1 MTGRPPPDTL
11 HPVDDPEF
19 WRWVWLSAA
28 VAFGLGEMTSPGSFF
43 LAPFA
48 VGAAVATVLSF
59 LGVPVG
65 VGWVAFVT
73 VSVAVF
79 AALRPLARRLD
90 AAGGN
95 PLGVGAKRLV
105 GEDGLVLDH
114 VPAGQDEMGLV
125 RVGREEWRAQSSDGR
140 AIPKDTRVTV
150 VEVRGTRV
158 VVFPTGLYLPIE
170 PPERS
175 Y

>member
-1 MTGRPPPDTL
+1 M
-11 HPVDDPEF
+11 

-48 VGAAVATVLSF
+48 VGAAAAAAFAFVGA
-59 LGVPVG
+59 PVG
-65 VGWVAFVT
+65 VGWVVFIA
-73 VSVAVF
+73 VSIGAF

-95 PLGVGAKRLV
+95 PKGVGASRLV
-105 GEDGLVLDH
+105 GETAIVLDP
-114 VPAGQDEMGLV
+114 VPAGPDSVGLV
-125 RVGREEWRAQSSDGR
+125 RVGREEWRAQSADGGP
-140 AIPKDTRVTV
+140 IPKDTQVTV

-158 VVFPTGLYLPIE
+158 VVFPTGLFLPTE
-170 PPERS
+170 PPGGPAR
-175 Y
+175 